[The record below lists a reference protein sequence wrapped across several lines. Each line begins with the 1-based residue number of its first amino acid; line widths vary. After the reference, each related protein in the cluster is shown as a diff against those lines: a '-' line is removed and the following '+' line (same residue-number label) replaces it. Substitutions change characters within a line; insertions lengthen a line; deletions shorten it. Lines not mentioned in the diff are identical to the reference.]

1 MVEKASQS
9 LTPVLLEIYDFLS
22 SMTELGRIEFM
33 EDARIDKIALYN
45 IGQNSL
51 MIKLGWLWVLPLFD
65 AFYDHLR

>member
-1 MVEKASQS
+1 
-9 LTPVLLEIYDFLS
+9 
-22 SMTELGRIEFM
+22 MTELGRIEFM